1 MSRLVS
7 RLFKWGFILFIVG
20 LLFIAV
26 AYLFLS
32 PKLPNAESL
41 RTTQL
46 QIPLQIFSDE
56 GLLIAEFGEKRRI
69 PVSYEDIPPQ
79 LIQAFLAAEDDR
91 FFEHPGVDYQGLM
104 RAAYSLL
111 LTGEKAQG
119 GSTITMQVARNFFLS
134 NEKTYLRKI
143 NEIIL
148 SLEIETILSKEEILA
163 LYLNKIFLGH
173 RAYGVGAAA
182 EVYYGKRLDD
192 LTL

>member
-111 LTGEKAQG
+111 LTGERHK
-119 GSTITMQVARNFFLS
+119 
-134 NEKTYLRKI
+134 
-143 NEIIL
+143 
-148 SLEIETILSKEEILA
+148 
-163 LYLNKIFLGH
+163 
-173 RAYGVGAAA
+173 AAA
-182 EVYYGKRLDD
+182 R
-192 LTL
+192 